1 MRTPGEGKRL
11 FVVVAYD
18 IRDDRRRARV
28 CRELSAYG
36 TRVEYSVFE
45 CWISPSALSKLHG
58 ILTELID
65 PREDKVRYYL
75 LCKSCRRRTL
85 QLGGELIPNPGAIV
99 V

>member
-1 MRTPGEGKRL
+1 MKTAGEGKRL

-18 IRDDRRRARV
+18 IRNDRRRVRV

-45 CWISPSALSKLHG
+45 CWLSPSAVVKLRDVLAE
-58 ILTELID
+58 LTE
-65 PREDKVRYYL
+65 PGEDEVRFYF
-75 LCKSCRRRTL
+75 LCRSCRRKTR
-85 QLGGELIPNPGAIV
+85 QLGGELTANPEVIV